1 MKDEATKAVVE
12 TVGAAVGSKATY
24 AGAGVSAASWWLSSE
39 AGVLFG
45 ILLGTLGLAVN
56 VYFKCRKD
64 HRERE
69 SRRRDEAR
77 KEELHAA
84 QLAAIKERC
93 DVN

>member
-1 MKDEATKAVVE
+1 MKDEATKAAAE
-12 TVGAAVGSKATY
+12 AVGAAVGSKATY

-39 AGVLFG
+39 AGVLVG
-45 ILLGTLGLAVN
+45 ILLGVLGLAVN

-64 HRERE
+64 RRERE

-84 QLAAIKERC
+84 QLAAIRGQC
-93 DVN
+93 NVN